1 MGLKARFGTGMLMLA
16 IVPLGIAASGLGQTI
31 AADGT
36 RRNAPRLSTGSAL
49 APVEAET
56 QAHTQTQS
64 EAQSEFQAGAEI
76 FREIDDP
83 KDGARWLLSRD
94 LSNPGGPGVLTPAG
108 SSPSRIPRLKA
119 GARPGATIPV
129 PVIRAG
135 DRLILE
141 EHSAVVDGRLEAVAL
156 GPAAVGSTLKVRL
169 TIGGGVVRARA
180 LAAGC
185 AVLQTETGGRP

>member
-49 APVEAET
+49 APVEAQT
-56 QAHTQTQS
+56 QARS
-64 EAQSEFQAGAEI
+64 ESQAGAEI

-94 LSNPGGPGVLTPAG
+94 LSHPGGPGVLTPAG